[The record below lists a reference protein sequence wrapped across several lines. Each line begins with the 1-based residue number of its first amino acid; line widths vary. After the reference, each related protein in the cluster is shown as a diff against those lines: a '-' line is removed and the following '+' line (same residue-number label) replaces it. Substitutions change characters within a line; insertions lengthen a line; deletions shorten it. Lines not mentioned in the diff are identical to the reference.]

1 MSMLVPA
8 LCVVFAGSLMACSV
22 PVFRYAIEHWRP
34 DPYVAVVFH
43 RGGLSESQ
51 QSLVAGLQLNGDDAS
66 SAANLEVKTVDL
78 DGDPD
83 DGMAKIWEEQETESL
98 PWLVLKAP
106 AKGGP
111 PATVWAGELS
121 DDSTSHL
128 VTSPVRDELKQRLL
142 NGDSIVWV
150 FLDSGQQQA
159 DDAAYEV
166 VQTESE
172 RLEQVLELPEIEEA
186 DVDDL
191 SVDPSA
197 LTLKMSSLRVSRDD
211 PAERFLVDMLLRVEP
226 DLAEPPFVD
235 QPMAF
240 PVFGRGRAL
249 YALVGNGITPQ
260 TIEEACR
267 FLTGAC
273 QCTVK
278 EQNPGVDLLI
288 AVDWDQFIEPIIPID
303 TTAPALTGLTAFAE
317 PQGAAATDAA
327 GDQAAGET
335 AADSSHSPH
344 GIAGTGAVAQDEHP
358 PSDARADTKS
368 SLTPTADSAA
378 GTVVEP
384 QGAGALTGAS
394 TDASTG
400 SSTGSSTGAAAPSA
414 GIAGNVLLMMGLLT
428 MCVIVVSMVFIPR
441 SK

>member
-1 MSMLVPA
+1 MLVPA
-8 LCVVFAGSLMACSV
+8 LCVLFAGSLMACSV

-43 RGGLSESQ
+43 RGELSESQ
-51 QSLVAGLQLNGDDAS
+51 QLLAAGLQPQGDGA
-66 SAANLEVKTVDL
+66 SAAANIEVKTVDL

-83 DGMAKIWEEQETESL
+83 DSMAQLWEEQETESL

-111 PATVWAGELS
+111 PATVWAGKLS
-121 DDSTSHL
+121 DDRTTHL

-142 NGDSIVWV
+142 NGDSVVWV
-150 FLDSGQQQA
+150 FLDSGNPQA
-159 DDAAYEV
+159 DNAAYEV
-166 VQTESE
+166 LQTETE
-172 RLEQVLELPEIEEA
+172 RLEQELELPEIEEA
-186 DVDDL
+186 DLDDL
-191 SVDPSA
+191 SVDPAA

-211 PAERFLVDMLLRVEP
+211 PAERFLVDMLLQVEP
-226 DLAEPPFVD
+226 DLADPPFVD

-288 AVDWDQFIEPIIPID
+288 AVDWDQSIDPIIPID
-303 TTAPALTGLTAFAE
+303 TTAPTLSGLTAFAE
-317 PQGAAATDAA
+317 PQNPSAAVTADR
-327 GDQAAGET
+327 QAAGELVS
-335 AADSSHSPH
+335 DSSLSLP
-344 GIAGTGAVAQDEHP
+344 GTAGAEGAAQDEHAP
-358 PSDARADTKS
+358 TGTHTGTESLQTS
-368 SLTPTADSAA
+368 SQSPTAAPAA
-378 GTVVEP
+378 GTVVESNS
-384 QGAGALTGAS
+384 AGASDGPV
-394 TDASTG
+394 
-400 SSTGSSTGAAAPSA
+400 APSA
-414 GIAGNVLLMMGLLT
+414 SITGNVLLMMGLLT
-428 MCVIVVSMVFIPR
+428 MCVIVVSLVFIPR